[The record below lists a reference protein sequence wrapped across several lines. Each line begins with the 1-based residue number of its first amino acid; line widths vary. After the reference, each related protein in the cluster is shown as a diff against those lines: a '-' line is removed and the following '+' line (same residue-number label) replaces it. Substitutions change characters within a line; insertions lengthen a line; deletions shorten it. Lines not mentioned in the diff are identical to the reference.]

1 MRYGDATVA
10 PAQVTHR
17 QTVRGHHVTYSYH
30 LRIILIIAG
39 GAAYAVTEFASW
51 TTIPAFLGLAL
62 TACALVGM
70 IHRSRWRKV
79 WRLHLGRRNRG
90 ERYWP
95 VCCFQDIAR
104 PAAVITST
112 IGFIFLALY
121 AALIIRSMVI
131 TAREQRNPAKFA

>member
-1 MRYGDATVA
+1 MSRIHITFG
-10 PAQVTHR
+10 
-17 QTVRGHHVTYSYH
+17 
-30 LRIILIIAG
+30 IILIIAG

-51 TTIPAFLGLAL
+51 TALIPAFLGLAL

-70 IHRSRWRKV
+70 IHRIIGGV
-79 WRLHLGRRNRG
+79 LGLAVAIVGLAGTAANVIELG
-90 ERYWP
+90 SL
-95 VCCFQDIAR
+95 FSGDIAR

-131 TAREQRNPAKFA
+131 TAREHRNPAQLA